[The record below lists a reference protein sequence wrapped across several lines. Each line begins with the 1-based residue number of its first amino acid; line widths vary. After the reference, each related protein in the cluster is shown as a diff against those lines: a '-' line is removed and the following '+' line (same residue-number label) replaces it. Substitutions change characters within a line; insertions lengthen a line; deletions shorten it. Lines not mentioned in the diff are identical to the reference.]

1 MPQIIRKL
9 KRILGIYSFF
19 MNKNPRYAAYSIG
32 KFSFGYPKVTT
43 WGENATLKIGNF
55 CSIAPGVNIVLG
67 GEHRVDWVTT
77 YPFNVILPEYRHI
90 KGHPATKGD
99 ITIGNDVWIGMNATI
114 LSGVTI
120 GDGAVIGANSLVTN
134 DVEPYTIVGG
144 NPAKP
149 IRKRFDQQTIDK
161 LLRIKWW
168 DWDIEKIKRNVPDL
182 LSNQVEQFLDKN
194 EP

>member
-1 MPQIIRKL
+1 MPQIVRKL
-9 KRILGIYSFF
+9 KKISGIYSFF
-19 MNKNPRYAAYSIG
+19 INKNPRYADYSIG
-32 KFSFGYPKVTT
+32 KFSFGYPKVKT

-77 YPFNVILPEYRHI
+77 YPFNVILHEYRHL
-90 KGHPATKGD
+90 KGHPAAKGD
-99 ITIGNDVWIGMNATI
+99 IIIGNDVWIGMNATI

-120 GDGAVIGANSLVTN
+120 GDGAVIGANSLVAN

-182 LSNQVEQFLDKN
+182 LSNKIEQFLDKN

>member
-1 MPQIIRKL
+1 MPQIIEKL
-9 KRILGIYSFF
+9 KKISGIYSFF
-19 MNKNPRYAAYSIG
+19 MNKNPKYAAYSIG
-32 KFSFGYPKVTT
+32 KFSFGYPKVKS
-43 WGENATLKIGNF
+43 WGENATLKIGSF

-67 GEHRVDWVTT
+67 GEHRIDWITT
-77 YPFNVILPEYRHI
+77 YPFNKILHEYKYL

-99 ITIGNDVWIGMNATI
+99 IIIGNDVWIGMNATI

-134 DVEPYTIVGG
+134 DVEPYMIVGG

-149 IRKRFDQQTIDK
+149 IRKRFDQQTIDR

-182 LSNQVEQFLDKN
+182 LSKQVEQFLDKN

>member
-1 MPQIIRKL
+1 MPQIIKKL
-9 KRILGIYSFF
+9 KKISGIYSFL

-32 KFSFGYPKVTT
+32 RFSFGYPKVRS

-55 CSIAPGVNIVLG
+55 CSIAQGVNIVLG

-77 YPFNVILPEYRHI
+77 YPFNKILNEYKYI

-99 ITIGNDVWIGMNATI
+99 IIIGNDVWIGMNATI

-149 IRKRFDQQTIDK
+149 IRKRFDQQTIDR

-182 LSNQVEQFLDKN
+182 LSNQIEQFLDKN

>member
-1 MPQIIRKL
+1 MPQIIKKL
-9 KRILGIYSFF
+9 KKISGIYSFF

-32 KFSFGYPKVTT
+32 KFSFGYPKVRT

-67 GEHRVDWVTT
+67 GEHRVNWVTT
-77 YPFNVILPEYRHI
+77 YPFNKILHEYKYI

-99 ITIGNDVWIGMNATI
+99 IIIGNDVWICMNATI

-120 GDGAVIGANSLVTN
+120 GDGAVIGANSLVTK
-134 DVEPYTIVGG
+134 DVEPYMIVGG

-168 DWDIEKIKRNVPDL
+168 DWDIEKIKRKVPDL
-182 LSNQVEQFLDKN
+182 LSDQIEQFLDKN

>member
-1 MPQIIRKL
+1 MPQIVKKL
-9 KRILGIYSFF
+9 KRITGVYSFF

-32 KFSFGYPKVTT
+32 KFSFGYPKVKT

-77 YPFNVILPEYRHI
+77 YPFNVILREYRHI

-99 ITIGNDVWIGMNATI
+99 IIIGNDVWIGMNATI

-161 LLRIKWW
+161 LLKIKWW
-168 DWDIEKIKRNVPDL
+168 DWDIEKIKTNVPDL
-182 LSNQVEQFLDKN
+182 LSNQVEHFLDKN

>member
-1 MPQIIRKL
+1 MPQIIKKL
-9 KRILGIYSFF
+9 KKISGIYSFF

-32 KFSFGYPKVTT
+32 KFSFGYPKVRS

-77 YPFNVILPEYRHI
+77 YPFNKILHEYKYI

-99 ITIGNDVWIGMNATI
+99 IIIGNDVWISMNATI

-149 IRKRFDQQTIDK
+149 IRKRFDQQTIDR

-182 LSNQVEQFLDKN
+182 LSDQVEQFLDKN

>member
-1 MPQIIRKL
+1 MPQIVRKL
-9 KRILGIYSFF
+9 KRIFGIYSFF
-19 MNKNPRYAAYSIG
+19 MNKNPKYVAYSIG
-32 KFSFGYPKVTT
+32 KYSFGYPKVKT

-77 YPFNVILPEYRHI
+77 YPFNAILREYRHI

-134 DVEPYTIVGG
+134 DIEPYTIVGG

-161 LLRIKWW
+161 LLKIRWW
-168 DWDIEKIKRNVPDL
+168 DWDIEKIKKTVPDL
-182 LSNQVEQFLDKN
+182 LSNQVEEFLDKN
-194 EP
+194 

>member
-1 MPQIIRKL
+1 MPQIVRKL
-9 KRILGIYSFF
+9 KRISGIYSFF

-32 KFSFGYPKVTT
+32 KFSFGYPKVKT

-77 YPFNVILPEYRHI
+77 YPFNVILHEYRHL

-99 ITIGNDVWIGMNATI
+99 IIIGNDVWIGMNATI

-168 DWDIEKIKRNVPDL
+168 DWDIEKIKRNVPVL
-182 LSNQVEQFLDKN
+182 LSNQVKQFLDKN

>member
-1 MPQIIRKL
+1 
-9 KRILGIYSFF
+9 

-32 KFSFGYPKVTT
+32 KFSFGYPKVRS

-77 YPFNVILPEYRHI
+77 YPFNKILHEYKYL

-99 ITIGNDVWIGMNATI
+99 IIIGNDVWIGMNATI

-134 DVEPYTIVGG
+134 DVEPYMIVGG

-182 LSNQVEQFLDKN
+182 LSNQIEQFLDKN